1 MSHRPPLPP
10 PPGAT
15 GTARLSAVLGAG
27 KARPLAPVGVAFDI
41 FDTAVKGAGFQ
52 TGVYVYAVDPQG
64 VAHFGF
70 GRKVP
75 PGRRTPFGAPKSSTF
90 RTGAAGTAAKYH
102 GKWVS
107 LGGGSDSKS
116 KHPLDGALIEVSDE
130 AFFAQHAPGRV
141 TSSDVY
147 VPWKS
152 RGKPPTNERL
162 RLLVADQP
170 NPNAKRYMFCFEM
183 KYADFI
189 RLFPKVDD
197 LQDMR
202 GGQAMVTASHG
213 EIDSCASFT
222 VEQILHY
229 QKAAVTANRDN
240 YFTGY
245 TLRTL
250 VGPVFEALRTEL
262 RKTNHAKLVAYYAL
276 QGALIKSLIQKDQNA
291 RTPNG
296 KRDRVMYK

>member
-1 MSHRPPLPP
+1 MSQRPP
-10 PPGAT
+10 PPDAPKKN
-15 GTARLSAVLGAG
+15 TARLSDVLAAG
-27 KARPLAPVGVAFDI
+27 RARPLAPVGVAFNI
-41 FDTAVKGAGFQ
+41 FDTAVQGAGFQ

-75 PGRRTPFGAPKSSTF
+75 PGRRKPFRANPGSTF

-107 LGGGSDSKS
+107 LGGGSDPKS
-116 KHPLDGALIEVSDE
+116 KYPLDGALIEVSDE
-130 AFFAQHAPGRV
+130 AFFAQHPPGRV
-141 TSSDVY
+141 KSSDVY
-147 VPWKS
+147 VPWNS
-152 RGKPPTNERL
+152 RGKPATNERL

-189 RLFPKVDD
+189 RLFPNVDD
-197 LQDMR
+197 LGHMR

-222 VEQILHY
+222 VDQIIHY
-229 QKAAVTANRDN
+229 QKAAVRANGDN

-262 RKTNHAKLVAYYAL
+262 RKNNHAKLVAYYTL
-276 QGALIKSLIQKDQNA
+276 QGAILASLIQKDQNA

-296 KRDRVMYK
+296 KRDQVLYK

>member
-1 MSHRPPLPP
+1 MTHLPTL
-10 PPGAT
+10 A
-15 GTARLSAVLGAG
+15 L
-27 KARPLAPVGVAFDI
+27 PLADVGAAFDI
-41 FDTAVKGAGFQ
+41 FDTATKGAGFQ

-75 PGRRTPFGAPKSSTF
+75 PGRRKPFRANPGSTF

-116 KHPLDGALIEVSDE
+116 KYPLDGALIEVSDE
-130 AFFAQHAPGRV
+130 AFFAQHPPGRV
-141 TSSDVY
+141 KSSDVY

-152 RGKPPTNERL
+152 RGKPATNERL

-170 NPNAKRYMFCFEM
+170 NPNAKRYVFCFEM

-189 RLFPKVDD
+189 RLFPNVDD
-197 LQDMR
+197 LGNMR

-222 VEQILHY
+222 VDQIIHY
-229 QKAAVTANRDN
+229 QKAAVRANGDN

-262 RKTNHAKLVAYYAL
+262 RKNNHANLVAYYTL
-276 QGALIKSLIQKDQNA
+276 QGAMIASLIQKDQNA

-296 KRDRVMYK
+296 KRDQVLYK

>member
-1 MSHRPPLPP
+1 MSQRPP
-10 PPGAT
+10 PPDAPKKN
-15 GTARLSAVLGAG
+15 TARLSDVLAAG
-27 KARPLAPVGVAFDI
+27 RARPLAPVGVAFNI
-41 FDTAVKGAGFQ
+41 FDTAVQGAGFQ

-75 PGRRTPFGAPKSSTF
+75 PGRRKPFRANPGSTF

-116 KHPLDGALIEVSDE
+116 KYPLDGALIEVSDE
-130 AFFAQHAPGRV
+130 AFFAQHPPGRV
-141 TSSDVY
+141 KSSDVY
-147 VPWKS
+147 VPWMS
-152 RGKPPTNERL
+152 RGKPATNERL

-170 NPNAKRYMFCFEM
+170 NPNAKRYVFCFEM

-189 RLFPKVDD
+189 RLFPNVDD
-197 LQDMR
+197 LGNMR
-202 GGQAMVTASHG
+202 SGQAMVTASHG

-222 VEQILHY
+222 VDQIIHY
-229 QKAAVTANRDN
+229 QKAAVRANGDN

-262 RKTNHAKLVAYYAL
+262 RKNNHANLVAYYTL
-276 QGALIKSLIQKDQNA
+276 QGAMIASLIQKDQNA

-296 KRDRVMYK
+296 KRDQVLYK

>member
-1 MSHRPPLPP
+1 MQRDTVPDLS
-10 PPGAT
+10 
-15 GTARLSAVLGAG
+15 RL
-27 KARPLAPVGVAFDI
+27 PLADVGVAFDI
-41 FDTAVKGAGFQ
+41 FDTAVQGTGFQ

-75 PGRRTPFGAPKSSTF
+75 PGRRTPFRAKPGSTF
-90 RTGAAGTAAKYH
+90 RTGAAGTSPKYH

-116 KHPLDGALIEVSDE
+116 KHPLDGALIEMSDE
-130 AFFAQHAPGRV
+130 AHFAQHPPGRV
-141 TSSDVY
+141 KASDVY

-152 RGKPPTNERL
+152 KGRPPTNERL
-162 RLLVADQP
+162 RLLLADQP
-170 NPNAKRYMFCFEM
+170 NPNAKRYIFCFEM

-189 RLFPKVDD
+189 RLFPNVDD
-197 LQDMR
+197 LGNIR

-222 VEQILHY
+222 VDQIIHY
-229 QKAAVTANRDN
+229 QKSAVNATGDN

-250 VGPVFEALRTEL
+250 VGPVFKALRTAL
-262 RKTNHAKLVAYYAL
+262 RNHNHVKLVAYYML
-276 QGALIKSLIQKDQNA
+276 QGARIASLIQKDQKA

-296 KRDRVMYK
+296 KRDQVMYK

>member
-1 MSHRPPLPP
+1 MSQRPP
-10 PPGAT
+10 PPDAPKKN
-15 GTARLSAVLGAG
+15 TARLSDVLAAG
-27 KARPLAPVGVAFDI
+27 RARPLAPVGVAFNI
-41 FDTAVKGAGFQ
+41 FDTAVQGAGFQ

-75 PGRRTPFGAPKSSTF
+75 PGRRKPFRANPGSTF

-116 KHPLDGALIEVSDE
+116 KCPLDGALIEVSDE
-130 AFFAQHAPGRV
+130 AFFAQHPPGRV
-141 TSSDVY
+141 KSSDVY

-152 RGKPPTNERL
+152 RGKPATNERL

-170 NPNAKRYMFCFEM
+170 NPNAKRYVFCFEM

-189 RLFPKVDD
+189 RLFPNVDD
-197 LQDMR
+197 LGNMR

-222 VEQILHY
+222 VDQIIHY
-229 QKAAVTANRDN
+229 QKAAVRANGDN

-262 RKTNHAKLVAYYAL
+262 RKNNHANLVAYYTL
-276 QGALIKSLIQKDQNA
+276 QGAMIASLIQKDQNA

-296 KRDRVMYK
+296 KRDQVLYK

>member
-1 MSHRPPLPP
+1 MSQRPP
-10 PPGAT
+10 PPDAPKKN
-15 GTARLSAVLGAG
+15 TARLSTVLAAG
-27 KARPLAPVGVAFDI
+27 RARPLAPVGVAFDI
-41 FDTAVKGAGFQ
+41 FDTAVQGARFQ

-75 PGRRTPFGAPKSSTF
+75 PGRRTPFRAKPGSTF

-116 KHPLDGALIEVSDE
+116 QHPLDGALIEVSDE
-130 AFFAQHAPGRV
+130 AFFAQHPPGRV
-141 TSSDVY
+141 KSSDVY

-152 RGKPPTNERL
+152 KGRPPSNERL

-189 RLFPKVDD
+189 RLFPNVDD
-197 LQDMR
+197 VKHMR
-202 GGQAMVTASHG
+202 GGQTMVTASHG

-222 VEQILHY
+222 VDQIINY
-229 QKAAVTANRDN
+229 QKAAVRANGDN

-262 RKTNHAKLVAYYAL
+262 RKNNHTKLVAYYTL
-276 QGALIKSLIQKDQNA
+276 QGALIKSMIQKDQNA

-296 KRDRVMYK
+296 KRDQVLYK

>member
-1 MSHRPPLPP
+1 MPDLS
-10 PPGAT
+10 
-15 GTARLSAVLGAG
+15 RLA
-27 KARPLAPVGVAFDI
+27 LAPVGAPFDI
-41 FDTAVKGAGFQ
+41 FDTRVRGTGFQ

-75 PGRRTPFGAPKSSTF
+75 PGRRTPFRAKPGSTF

-130 AFFAQHAPGRV
+130 AFFSQHPPGRV
-141 TSSDVY
+141 KSSDVY

-152 RGKPPTNERL
+152 RGRPPSNERL
-162 RLLVADQP
+162 RLVVADQL

-189 RLFPKVDD
+189 RLFPNVDD
-197 LQDMR
+197 VKHMR

-222 VEQILHY
+222 VEQIIHY
-229 QKAAVTANRDN
+229 QKAAVSANGDN

-262 RKTNHAKLVAYYAL
+262 RQHNHTKLVAYYTL
-276 QGALIKSLIQKDQNA
+276 QGAILARLIQKDQNA

-296 KRDRVMYK
+296 KRDQRLYK